1 MLPIWYDIGELIELW
16 CETKYDFIMNRRIIL
31 EEFLEFNVSE
41 YVIRHIFYIYIG
53 ILTRNKKR
61 KDC

>member
-1 MLPIWYDIGELIELW
+1 MW

-41 YVIRHIFYIYIG
+41 YVIGHIFYIYIG
-53 ILTRNKKR
+53 RLTRNKKM